1 MSSRLVIRVTDG
13 YRSRV
18 TGAGPR
24 EGVSCYFRRKTCRPN
39 ASTVHGPHGI
49 DRATLFYS
57 SVSAMGLCVGLDD
70 RGIEVLCPTRATDFY
85 FLYRVHIGFCAL
97 QASYPLG
104 IGRSFIGIKRPE
116 REAEDIHLGH
126 RLRINGYVAALLRTF
141 SRHRNN
147 FALLCGNGK
156 LTKNG
161 VMKSEV
167 LAVLIFTNV
176 SEAYTAS
183 IFMV

>member
-1 MSSRLVIRVTDG
+1 MGIGHGSQTQGHGRESVVTSD
-13 YRSRV
+13 V
-18 TGAGPR
+18 
-24 EGVSCYFRRKTCRPN
+24 KTCRLN
-39 ASTVHGPHGI
+39 ANTVHGAHGI

-57 SVSAMGLCVGLDD
+57 SVSAMGPCVGLDD
-70 RGIEVLCPTRATDFY
+70 RGIEVLCPAGVRDFS
-85 FLYRVHIGFCAL
+85 FLYSVHIGFGACPS
-97 QASYPLG
+97 SYLVG

-116 REAEDIHLGH
+116 REAEDIHLGY
-126 RLRINGYVAALLRTF
+126 RLIINGYIAALLRTF
-141 SRHRNN
+141 SRHKQLC

-161 VMKSEV
+161 VMKPEV
-167 LAVLIFTNV
+167 LALLIFTNV